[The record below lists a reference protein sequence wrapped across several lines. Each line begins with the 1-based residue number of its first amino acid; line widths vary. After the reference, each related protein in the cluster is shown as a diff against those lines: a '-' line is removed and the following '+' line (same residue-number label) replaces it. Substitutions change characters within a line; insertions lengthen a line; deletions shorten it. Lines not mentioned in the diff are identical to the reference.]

1 MQASVR
7 AILKSLERFLSWG
20 LRTSKHYAKIHE
32 TCHKSV
38 TRNALK
44 LHWCQVFDSIRLG
57 KRKLFGRGGD
67 VAQL

>member
-7 AILKSLERFLSWG
+7 AILRVLSVFRRG
-20 LRTSKHYAKIHE
+20 AFRTSKHYAKIHE

-38 TRNALK
+38 TRNARQ